1 MFGIRRL
8 IYSAIAR
15 YLTKP
20 RKSYRQVVY
29 NDMANL
35 RRELRKGDIILIDGD
50 QRVSEV
56 IKYLTQSSWSHA
68 AVYVGDELASRDAR
82 DRALLHGADAHDVN
96 HMIVEALMEGV
107 VASPVSKYAS
117 FNIRVC
123 RPLNMRKEDVQ
134 HIMDDIMGQ
143 LGYRYDVQHI
153 IDLARYL
160 FPVTLIPPRLR
171 RKALQLGSGLT
182 REVICSTMV
191 ARAFYNVGF
200 PILPEVTLDTAPP
213 PPWYVRTRERLL
225 TRRKIQPGLFRQ
237 QRPDLVTP
245 RDFDLSPYF
254 QVLKVNLPN
263 QANFDY
269 RRIRWAPIRDVDDEP
284 DTEESATG

>member
-8 IYSAIAR
+8 IYKAIAR

-35 RRELRKGDIILIDGD
+35 KRELRKGDIILVDGD
-50 QRVSEV
+50 QRVSQV

-123 RPLNMRKEDVQ
+123 RPLNMRKEDLQ
-134 HIMDDIMGQ
+134 HVMDDVMSQ

-160 FPVTLIPPRLR
+160 FPVTLIPPGLR
-171 RKALQLGSGLT
+171 RKVLHLGSGLT
-182 REVICSTMV
+182 REVICSTMI
-191 ARAFYNVGF
+191 ARAFYDVGF
-200 PILPEVTLDTAPP
+200 PILPEVTLDMEPP
-213 PPWYVRTRERLL
+213 PPWYVRTRERL
-225 TRRKIQPGLFRQ
+225 RRGKAHPGVFRQ

-254 QVLKVNLPN
+254 QVLKINFPI
-263 QANFDY
+263 QASFDY
-269 RRIRWAPIRDVDDEP
+269 RRIRWAPVRDADDDEP